1 MVCVQAGGDDKTT
14 PTCGDKS
21 ACFESILRGDAP
33 LSRLLN
39 VLQAKGLKI

>member
-1 MVCVQAGGDDKTT
+1 MVCEQSGGDDSAT

-21 ACFESILRGDAP
+21 ACFESIHRRDAT